1 MANNNINLQNA
12 KDLKK
17 SFTERLHN
25 ARLMRGLSMQQLC
38 DMMGNII
45 TKQTLSKYENGVMLP
60 KSDIVIALCD
70 ALEINLDYLF
80 SYKSS
85 TSKNIRYGKLKGL
98 NKKEEMAIASI
109 IENTIERTGE
119 IEEICGIEHSFNSVL
134 AEHQVKTLFDV
145 LQGASMLRQAW
156 GMGTA
161 AITNVMNLLESK
173 GVIIANI
180 DASDAFTSL
189 HVILNDSIPVIA
201 INSNLNA
208 DSLRFA
214 VLKELA
220 HAILCFDESIDNKKK
235 EHFCCVFANELL
247 LPHDVFFSVVG
258 GKRNGIALM
267 ELKYLQN
274 EYGISVDVLMAKAK
288 YLGVISSKHYSDYCK
303 NLAIADS
310 TKKSEPGSIAKEKV
324 TKFESMV
331 YRALASGIITQS
343 KAAALLN
350 TTTVDVVR
358 NFVII

>member
-1 MANNNINLQNA
+1 MM
-12 KDLKK
+12 DLKK
-17 SFTERLHN
+17 GFAEKLHN

-70 ALEINLDYLF
+70 AMEINPDYLF
-80 SYKSS
+80 CYKTSS
-85 TSKNIRYGKLKGL
+85 PRNIRYSKLQGL
-98 NKKEEMAIASI
+98 SKKEEMAIASI

-119 IEEICGIEHSFNSVL
+119 IEEICGIDHSFNSVL

-156 GMGTA
+156 GMGIT

-189 HVILNDSIPVIA
+189 HAILNDSIPVIA

-208 DSLRFA
+208 ESFRFA
-214 VLKELA
+214 ALKELA
-220 HAILCFDESIDNKKK
+220 HAILSFDKSIDNKKK
-235 EHFCCVFANELL
+235 DHFCCVFANETL

-258 GKRNGIALM
+258 RKRNGIALM

-274 EYGISVDVLMAKAK
+274 EYGISVDALMAKAK
-288 YLGVISSKHYSDYCK
+288 YLGVISSNHYSDYCK
-303 NLAIADS
+303 NLGS
-310 TKKSEPGSIAKEKV
+310 VSFTKKSGLDSIAEEKV

-350 TTTVDVVR
+350 KNTVDIVR
-358 NFVII
+358 NSVIV